1 MPMTIAEYAAD
12 RGYSRQAIY
21 NAIDRNEDLQRETY
35 HGVSNG
41 KSAKF
46 LTDEGVGILDSTLQ
60 PSLKSNLT
68 QKKNLELAITTRENQ
83 LIQEK
88 ADKIEELSNK
98 LTMETERLHR
108 EKEEEMTVTRTEML
122 DRVENVGTD
131 VRAFIAQIRGQYER
145 DLHEAKEKIAKLE
158 QENKDFRDEKVLWN
172 NIDHEC
178 QDLRKKNAML
188 EEQNNK
194 LLNERNTLKSELE
207 WALTHKM
214 QFMAFK
220 RIGEDNQLTR

>member
-1 MPMTIAEYAAD
+1 MPMTVAEYATD

-21 NAIDRNEDLQRETY
+21 NAIDRNEALQRETY
-35 HGVSNG
+35 QGVSNG

-60 PSLKSNLT
+60 PSLKSNIT

-98 LTMETERLHR
+98 LTMETDRLHR

-122 DRVENVGTD
+122 DRVENVGSD
-131 VRAFIAQIRGQYER
+131 VRAFIAQIRGTYEK
-145 DLHEAKEKIAKLE
+145 DLQEAKAKIDKLE

-172 NIDHEC
+172 NVEREVFA
-178 QDLRKKNAML
+178 LR
-188 EEQNNK
+188 EQNEK

-207 WALTHKM
+207 WALAHKM
-214 QFMAFK
+214 QFMSFK
-220 RIGEDNQLTR
+220 RIGEDNKLTR